1 MARKTSSIVNPG
13 IIWVGFIGLAMMI
26 APWTP
31 LREISS
37 LEGLRKNPILNCLMG
52 VFLLSNAIFFHT
64 LERRVK
70 YPPPRRRLFGSRRM
84 RPVSKTIYKEMIITV
99 KTHFK
104 EMDPNVDYNQVEQ
117 RISENLS
124 DENILRSSI
133 IEEDLR
139 KTRFPFLLY
148 ARKPYLF
155 LGFIND
161 LIIWR

>member
-1 MARKTSSIVNPG
+1 
-13 IIWVGFIGLAMMI
+13 
-26 APWTP
+26 
-31 LREISS
+31 
-37 LEGLRKNPILNCLMG
+37 
-52 VFLLSNAIFFHT
+52 
-64 LERRVK
+64 
-70 YPPPRRRLFGSRRM
+70 M